1 MLMKNNYFKRSF
13 LNLKASRVY
22 TIFINTTIEIM
33 VKVKRFTASWCGP
46 CRQLA
51 PLFDQLQ
58 SEYPDVSF
66 ETIDVD
72 NSPED
77 VQQYMI
83 TSVPTVIIEKNGQLA
98 QRHVGINPK
107 TAYVNTIKSLI

>member
-1 MLMKNNYFKRSF
+1 M
-13 LNLKASRVY
+13 
-22 TIFINTTIEIM
+22 I
-33 VKVKRFTASWCGP
+33 KVKRFTASWCQP

-58 SEYPDVSF
+58 SEYPNVSF

-72 NSPED
+72 MSPD
-77 VQQYMI
+77 PVQQYMI

-98 QRHVGINPK
+98 QRYVGINPK
-107 TAYVNTIKSLI
+107 TSYSNTIKSLI

>member
-1 MLMKNNYFKRSF
+1 
-13 LNLKASRVY
+13 
-22 TIFINTTIEIM
+22 M

-58 SEYPDVSF
+58 SEYPNVSF

-72 NSPED
+72 MSPNP

-98 QRHVGINPK
+98 QRYVGINPK
-107 TAYVNTIKSLI
+107 ISYSNTIKSLI